1 MMANVDRVHISPRKL
16 AWLRGELA
24 AWQADGLIDGETAAG
39 IEARYAQSRRF
50 ALERLALVL
59 GAAFVGVG
67 LLWAVAANYDRLSP
81 TTRLVGIIVL
91 WLGAVVVAELLASRF
106 PGALPASAQVI
117 AVAAAGGVVF
127 QAAQNLHVQAGSSHL
142 LGAWAGGAL
151 AYAYAVRGRAPLV
164 VAVGLAAGWYA
175 WWAAEN
181 SGSHGAVGCAM
192 LVAAVFATA
201 LALLHERR
209 TPAFATVWRPVGV
222 LLALFGLYLVA
233 FPDRDFRMT
242 AVLWSGTAAVVLLV
256 VGAAWFGPSRQRI
269 TDEEEPLVQ
278 RLVRGGRGE
287 AVAIL
292 GMLGVGLLLAF
303 WEPPE
308 WETWPTGSALA
319 RAVAGIIGYVLA
331 AAWFAA
337 LGTSRALPGVVPLA
351 AGALVL
357 FVTTQ
362 SFAIFAPLFSGAA
375 LFLVLGAV
383 FLGTGVLAQRGRR
396 LITEVSR

>member
-1 MMANVDRVHISPRKL
+1 MTGRLPSAILAGMDTVHISPKRL

-24 AWQADGLIDGETAAG
+24 AWEADGLIAGAAAAG
-39 IEARYAQSRRF
+39 IEARYTASRRF

-67 LLWAVAANYDRLSP
+67 LLWTIAANYERLSPMVRFAGIVVIWLIAVAA
-81 TTRLVGIIVL
+81 
-91 WLGAVVVAELLASRF
+91 AELLASRF
-106 PGALPASAQVI
+106 PGALPASVRVI

-127 QAAQNLHVQAGSSHL
+127 QASQSLQVPEGSSKL

-151 AYAYAVRGRAPLV
+151 AYAYATRGRAPLV
-164 VAVGLAAGWYA
+164 VAVGLGVGWYA

-181 SGSHGAVGCAM
+181 AGSHGVVAVAM

-201 LALLHERR
+201 VALLHERW
-209 TPAFATVWRPVGV
+209 TPAFAAVWRPAGV
-222 LLALFGLYLVA
+222 LLALVGLYIAA
-233 FPDRDFRMT
+233 FPDRDFRT
-242 AVLWSGTAAVVLLV
+242 TDALWAGAAVSVVL
-256 VGAAWFGPSRQRI
+256 AAAAVWRSSA
-269 TDEEEPLVQ
+269 
-278 RLVRGGRGE
+278 RGE
-287 AVAIL
+287 ITVMLGIL
-292 GMLGVGLLLAF
+292 GAGFLLTV
-303 WEPPE
+303 WDPS
-308 WETWPTGSALA
+308 GSMTSPSGATLV

-331 AAWFAA
+331 AAWFAL

-351 AGALVL
+351 AGALVV

-375 LFLVLGAV
+375 LFLVLGVV

-396 LITEVSR
+396 LIMEVSP